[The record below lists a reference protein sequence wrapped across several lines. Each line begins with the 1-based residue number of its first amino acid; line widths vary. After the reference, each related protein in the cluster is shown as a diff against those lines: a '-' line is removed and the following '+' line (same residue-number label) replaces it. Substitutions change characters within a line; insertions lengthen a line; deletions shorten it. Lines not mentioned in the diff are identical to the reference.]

1 MLLSLSL
8 IPKDFKKPLMPLNSP
23 LIHLGKDAIKRIIP
37 LKIYAIALNEL
48 LRNVCTIDNLMP
60 IVLNKIDTAVRA
72 ISAVIQL
79 FRISIKDTRGII
91 DAILDGSI
99 EKAEMGELP
108 IFNLAIPKA
117 LPNVDPAILDP
128 RDTYADKAQWQT
140 KAVDLADR
148 FVKNFVKYTTNDE
161 GKALVAAG
169 PKP

>member
-37 LKIYAIALNEL
+37 LKIYEIALNEL

-79 FRISIKDTRGII
+79 FRISIKDTS
-91 DAILDGSI
+91 DTVFNTDTKNATNMSI
-99 EKAEMGELP
+99 SS
-108 IFNLAIPKA
+108 NLRNMIK
-117 LPNVDPAILDP
+117 NN
-128 RDTYADKAQWQT
+128 
-140 KAVDLADR
+140 
-148 FVKNFVKYTTNDE
+148 NFVLIISLLNKFKQLNILILY
-161 GKALVAAG
+161 
-169 PKP
+169 

>member
-79 FRISIKDTRGII
+79 FRISIKDTS
-91 DAILDGSI
+91 DTVFNTDTKNATNMSI
-99 EKAEMGELP
+99 SS
-108 IFNLAIPKA
+108 NR
-117 LPNVDPAILDP
+117 
-128 RDTYADKAQWQT
+128 RDTKKIKT
-140 KAVDLADR
+140 I
-148 FVKNFVKYTTNDE
+148 NFIFIIAFLIN
-161 GKALVAAG
+161 
-169 PKP
+169 

>member
-79 FRISIKDTRGII
+79 FRISIKDTS
-91 DAILDGSI
+91 DTVFNTDTKNATNMSI
-99 EKAEMGELP
+99 SS
-108 IFNLAIPKA
+108 NLRNMLK
-117 LPNVDPAILDP
+117 NN
-128 RDTYADKAQWQT
+128 
-140 KAVDLADR
+140 
-148 FVKNFVKYTTNDE
+148 NFVLIISLLNKFKQLNILILY
-161 GKALVAAG
+161 
-169 PKP
+169 

>member
-79 FRISIKDTRGII
+79 FRISIKDTS
-91 DAILDGSI
+91 DTVFNTDTKNATNMSI
-99 EKAEMGELP
+99 SS
-108 IFNLAIPKA
+108 NLRNMIK
-117 LPNVDPAILDP
+117 NN
-128 RDTYADKAQWQT
+128 
-140 KAVDLADR
+140 
-148 FVKNFVKYTTNDE
+148 NFVLIISLLNKFKQLNILILY
-161 GKALVAAG
+161 
-169 PKP
+169 

>member
-1 MLLSLSL
+1 MLLSISL

-79 FRISIKDTRGII
+79 FRISIKDTS
-91 DAILDGSI
+91 DTVFNTDTKNATNMSI
-99 EKAEMGELP
+99 SS
-108 IFNLAIPKA
+108 NLRNMIK
-117 LPNVDPAILDP
+117 NN
-128 RDTYADKAQWQT
+128 
-140 KAVDLADR
+140 
-148 FVKNFVKYTTNDE
+148 NFVLIISLLNKFKQLNILILY
-161 GKALVAAG
+161 
-169 PKP
+169 

>member
-23 LIHLGKDAIKRIIP
+23 FIHLGKDAIKRIIP

-79 FRISIKDTRGII
+79 FRISIKDTS
-91 DAILDGSI
+91 DTVFNTDTKNATNMSI
-99 EKAEMGELP
+99 SS
-108 IFNLAIPKA
+108 NLRNMIK
-117 LPNVDPAILDP
+117 NN
-128 RDTYADKAQWQT
+128 
-140 KAVDLADR
+140 
-148 FVKNFVKYTTNDE
+148 NFVLIISLLNKFKQLNILILY
-161 GKALVAAG
+161 
-169 PKP
+169 

>member
-79 FRISIKDTRGII
+79 FRISIKDTS
-91 DAILDGSI
+91 DTVFNTDTKNATNMSI
-99 EKAEMGELP
+99 SS
-108 IFNLAIPKA
+108 NLRNMIK
-117 LPNVDPAILDP
+117 NN
-128 RDTYADKAQWQT
+128 
-140 KAVDLADR
+140 
-148 FVKNFVKYTTNDE
+148 NFVLIISLLNKFKQLNILILYRNFQFSSNSH
-161 GKALVAAG
+161 K
-169 PKP
+169 

>member
-79 FRISIKDTRGII
+79 FRISIKNTSDTVFNT
-91 DAILDGSI
+91 DTKNATNMSI
-99 EKAEMGELP
+99 SS
-108 IFNLAIPKA
+108 NLRNMIK
-117 LPNVDPAILDP
+117 NN
-128 RDTYADKAQWQT
+128 
-140 KAVDLADR
+140 
-148 FVKNFVKYTTNDE
+148 NFVLIISLLNKFKQLNILILY
-161 GKALVAAG
+161 
-169 PKP
+169 

>member
-8 IPKDFKKPLMPLNSP
+8 IPKDFQKPLMPLNSP

-79 FRISIKDTRGII
+79 FRISIKDTS
-91 DAILDGSI
+91 DTVFNTDTKNATNMSI
-99 EKAEMGELP
+99 SS
-108 IFNLAIPKA
+108 NLRNMIK
-117 LPNVDPAILDP
+117 NN
-128 RDTYADKAQWQT
+128 
-140 KAVDLADR
+140 
-148 FVKNFVKYTTNDE
+148 NFVLIISLLNKFKQLNILILY
-161 GKALVAAG
+161 
-169 PKP
+169 

>member
-79 FRISIKDTRGII
+79 FRISIKDTS
-91 DAILDGSI
+91 DTVFNTDTKNATNMSI
-99 EKAEMGELP
+99 SS
-108 IFNLAIPKA
+108 NLRNMIK
-117 LPNVDPAILDP
+117 NN
-128 RDTYADKAQWQT
+128 
-140 KAVDLADR
+140 
-148 FVKNFVKYTTNDE
+148 NFVLIISFLNKFKQLNILILY
-161 GKALVAAG
+161 
-169 PKP
+169 

>member
-79 FRISIKDTRGII
+79 FRISIKDTSDTVFNTDTKNATNMSISSNLRNMIKNNNFVLII
-91 DAILDGSI
+91 SLLN
-99 EKAEMGELP
+99 KFKQLN
-108 IFNLAIPKA
+108 IFNS
-117 LPNVDPAILDP
+117 
-128 RDTYADKAQWQT
+128 Y
-140 KAVDLADR
+140 
-148 FVKNFVKYTTNDE
+148 
-161 GKALVAAG
+161 
-169 PKP
+169 

>member
-79 FRISIKDTRGII
+79 FRISIKDTS
-91 DAILDGSI
+91 DTVFNTDTKNATNMSI
-99 EKAEMGELP
+99 SS
-108 IFNLAIPKA
+108 NLRNMIK
-117 LPNVDPAILDP
+117 NN
-128 RDTYADKAQWQT
+128 
-140 KAVDLADR
+140 
-148 FVKNFVKYTTNDE
+148 NFVLIISLLNKFKQLNI
-161 GKALVAAG
+161 LILF
-169 PKP
+169 

>member
-79 FRISIKDTRGII
+79 FRISIKDTS
-91 DAILDGSI
+91 DTVFNTDTKNASNMLFP
-99 EKAEMGELP
+99 P
-108 IFNLAIPKA
+108 I
-117 LPNVDPAILDP
+117 
-128 RDTYADKAQWQT
+128 
-140 KAVDLADR
+140 
-148 FVKNFVKYTTNDE
+148 VKIKI
-161 GKALVAAG
+161 K
-169 PKP
+169 KQ

>member
-72 ISAVIQL
+72 ISTVIQL
-79 FRISIKDTRGII
+79 FRISIKDTS
-91 DAILDGSI
+91 DTVFNTDTKNATNMSI
-99 EKAEMGELP
+99 SS
-108 IFNLAIPKA
+108 NLRNMIK
-117 LPNVDPAILDP
+117 NN
-128 RDTYADKAQWQT
+128 
-140 KAVDLADR
+140 
-148 FVKNFVKYTTNDE
+148 NFVLIISLLNKFKQLNILILY
-161 GKALVAAG
+161 
-169 PKP
+169 